1 MKRALGLLL
10 LAISLTGCAVRAGY
24 YGDPYRHDY
33 DRDHW
38 RDHDGRWHDR
48 DDRGR

>member
-24 YGDPYRHDY
+24 YGDHY
-33 DRDHW
+33 RDHW
-38 RDHDGRWHDR
+38 RDHDDRWHDR